1 MTPWRLYLAVF
12 LSVSFA
18 YRLSRLVVSIRKAR
32 RQGRGRTT
40 ARPIFWVMT
49 ASYLLFLGFGSWEAL
64 RRAAPYAWSIS
75 ILGLLLYGSALL
87 LRELAMRDLGRYFS
101 PDIEIRSGHRV
112 VRQGFYSWVR
122 HPLLVCLM
130 TEVVGLGLLLNAFWT
145 LLFLGGGFYLP
156 VILIRK
162 HLEEKTL
169 LEQLGEEY
177 RLYQQDVGAFV
188 PKWDTLFGIRRSLTH
203 A

>member
-1 MTPWRLYLAVF
+1 MTLWRLYLVVF
-12 LSVSFA
+12 LSASFI
-18 YRLSRLVVSIRKAR
+18 YRLTRLIVSIRTAR

-49 ASYLLFLGFGSWEAL
+49 ASYLLFLAFGAWEAL
-64 RRAAPYAWSIS
+64 RRAEPYAWSLS
-75 ILGLLLYGSALL
+75 ILGFLLYVSALL
-87 LRELAMRDLGRYFS
+87 LRERAMRDLGRYFS

-130 TEVVGLGLLLNAFWT
+130 VEVAGLGLCLNAVWT
-145 LLFLGGGFYLP
+145 LLFLGVGFYLP

-162 HLEEKTL
+162 RLEEKTL
-169 LEQLGEEY
+169 LEQLGEDY
-177 RLYQQDVGAFV
+177 RLYQQEVGAFV
-188 PKWDTLFGIRRSLTH
+188 PKWHIVSGLRTGFRH
-203 A
+203 